1 MGGKKNK
8 KADIEV
14 LTMACGH
21 GDDLP
26 CVVTTLGI
34 IAGVIEQTTEVHK
47 DGSRRVWGDKVS
59 LHFLGRCKRWDCDGS
74 VLQADM
80 VLLSECLNQ
89 CSTMKQGKDSP
100 SDCFLFLKQ
109 RRYACYRKIN
119 TMKQPVTE
127 CANQKY
133 DKWLFLLGG

>member
-8 KADIEV
+8 KSDIEV

-47 DGSRRVWGDKVS
+47 DGSRGV
-59 LHFLGRCKRWDCDGS
+59 
-74 VLQADM
+74 
-80 VLLSECLNQ
+80 
-89 CSTMKQGKDSP
+89 
-100 SDCFLFLKQ
+100 
-109 RRYACYRKIN
+109 
-119 TMKQPVTE
+119 
-127 CANQKY
+127 
-133 DKWLFLLGG
+133 